1 MHNIVDCR
9 NIAQKSLWT
18 IRFTILILASFAFHT
33 TLLGQTFGKVIMAE
47 IKQANS
53 DSQKAKIFD
62 KAYRHYQFSNQDS
75 GGYFL
80 KKGLS
85 LFTTNKYK
93 PGIALMLTGLGNV
106 YSTQGMLNLAR
117 KTAEEALNIYND
129 LSDSSGIANVNNVLG
144 VIEGRR
150 SNYPEATGHFLFAL
164 GIFERLK
171 DTDAIVNTYI
181 KLGTANDFS
190 GSLDKSLDYYNK
202 GLAIMKGRPSN
213 RNVIFLNNNAGSIY
227 SKKGDFTTA
236 LKYVNKALD
245 GSTDP
250 ALAQIRI
257 LPLTNMGVI
266 LSKMNKIEDAR
277 IYLEQA
283 LGIAENENL
292 PEDKARLLLNIS
304 SLNIQTDT
312 NKALAQM
319 NEALVICRRIGQKK
333 LASDVLEGLIVY
345 YKDKKDF
352 EKAFTLQEEEK
363 NLLDSIFSIDKET
376 AIANLESMHEVNE
389 LNSKIQQLELS
400 EKKQKSRKVGVLVIA
415 GCLLIILLIVFYLFW
430 NTKKL
435 NKELSA
441 RRLDLKNTIAIKDKL
456 FSIIG
461 HDLIGPIGYMPI
473 VFELILDESTDEE
486 ERVAFLRMME
496 KNAIACYETMQNL
509 MNWGKAQMDGISLS
523 QVNLNLKEA
532 TSQELELINL
542 SAVQKGVKISNDI
555 PTGLEAYVDINHY
568 AFIIRNLVSNAIK
581 YTKQGGC
588 VFIDARPEA
597 GMILLSVKDNGIGM
611 KPEKM
616 EHIFESLGVTT
627 MGTSR
632 EKGHGLGLK
641 FCRDFVE
648 ENGGKIWVESSP
660 GVGTTFFFTL
670 KPRVDGE

>member
-1 MHNIVDCR
+1 MHNILDCK
-9 NIAQKSLWT
+9 NIAQKSVWT
-18 IRFTILILASFAFHT
+18 FRVAVLILACFAFHT
-33 TLLGQTFGKVIMAE
+33 TLIGQTFGKAIIAE
-47 IKQANS
+47 VKQAQT

-62 KAYRHYQFSNQDS
+62 KAYRRYQFSNQDS
-75 GGYFL
+75 AGYYL

-85 LFTTNKYK
+85 LFTTEKYK

-106 YSTQGMLNLAR
+106 YSSQGMMNLAQ
-117 KTAEEALNIYND
+117 KTTTEALNIYNE
-129 LSDSSGIANVNNVLG
+129 LSDSSGIANANNVLG
-144 VIEGRR
+144 VIDGRK
-150 SNYPEATGHFLFAL
+150 SNFPEASSHFLFAL

-190 GSLDKSLDYYNK
+190 GNLDKSLDYYKK
-202 GLAIMKGRPSN
+202 GLDIMKGRPSN

-245 GSTDP
+245 ESTDP
-250 ALAQIRI
+250 SLAQIRI

-266 LSKMNKIEDAR
+266 LSKMNQIDQAR
-277 IYLEQA
+277 IYLDQA
-283 LGIAENENL
+283 LEIADRENL
-292 PEDKARLLLNIS
+292 PEDRARLLLNVS

-333 LASDVLEGLIVY
+333 LASDVLEGLIIY
-345 YKDKKDF
+345 YKDKRDF
-352 EKAFTLQEEEK
+352 EKAFTLQEQEK

-376 AIANLESMHEVNE
+376 ALANLESMQEVNE
-389 LNSKIQQLELS
+389 LNSKIQQLEFA
-400 EKKQKSRKVGVLVIA
+400 ERKQKNRKVGVLVIA

-435 NKELSA
+435 NKELSE
-441 RRLDLKNTIAIKDKL
+441 RKQDLKNTIEIKDKL

-461 HDLIGPIGYMPI
+461 HDLIGPIGYMPV
-473 VFELILDESTDEE
+473 VFELILDETTEEE
-486 ERVAFLRMME
+486 ERQSFLRMME

-509 MNWGKAQMDGISLS
+509 MNWGKAQMQGISIS
-523 QVNLNLKEA
+523 QVNVNLKEA
-532 TSQELELINL
+532 TTQELELISL
-542 SAVQKGVKISNDI
+542 SAVQKGVKIINNI
-555 PTGLEAYVDINHY
+555 PEGLEAYVDANHF

-581 YTKQGGC
+581 YTRKDGNVLINAQT
-588 VFIDARPEA
+588 DAQ
-597 GMILLSVKDNGIGM
+597 MILLSVKDNGIGIA
-611 KPEKM
+611 PEKTK
-616 EHIFESLGVTT
+616 HIFESLGVTT
-627 MGTSR
+627 MGTAK

-648 ENGGKIWVESSP
+648 ENGGKIWVESTP
-660 GVGTTFFFTL
+660 GEGTTFFFTL
-670 KPRVDGE
+670 KAVA